1 MWKRKGRIHL
11 CSMILLALLWSG
23 YTFAKPKQESLDQ
36 MRERSG
42 QALQQSARGSGGGEL
57 LQHEKQLLTC
67 IKSAGKSRDWFA
79 AESCF
84 KTYAGHAAPVFAA
97 TLHAAFLCG
106 EYQEGALIYGKCKQR
121 CSNIHPPV
129 YAASL
134 RIFAK
139 LQDFEQV
146 RAIWAEAMETCD
158 LSEPLALARIAAA
171 AEEGNV
177 SEAAQ
182 VLDLLNNTAWLRVNV
197 QHVSSAIRSC
207 WGWGK
212 TEHRAAKYFYKLLP
226 VFEIIPN
233 IIVFTALIGAYK
245 AAPLNEIISAYQ
257 EMKDLKIL
265 PNIVFA
271 ETFITSVLQMKKSSG
286 WMDQTT
292 LEKVLAHTPSERLM
306 AAQDALTDFQNGG
319 VKVTKLCRDVKLTLH
334 RLGFDS

>member
-1 MWKRKGRIHL
+1 MPCVNERIHHKAIHSCFNDIRHAGVNTVCTYQYILISGLRMLPINFELVVLSPTMVMWKRKGRIHL

-57 LQHEKQLLTC
+57 LQHEKQLLTF

-84 KTYAGHAAPVFAA
+84 KTYAGNAAPVFAA

-106 EYQEGALIYGKCKQR
+106 EYGEGALIYGKCKQR

-177 SEAAQ
+177 SEAA
-182 VLDLLNNTAWLRVNV
+182 
-197 QHVSSAIRSC
+197 HFGSSQQYC
-207 WGWGK
+207 
-212 TEHRAAKYFYKLLP
+212 
-226 VFEIIPN
+226 
-233 IIVFTALIGAYK
+233 
-245 AAPLNEIISAYQ
+245 
-257 EMKDLKIL
+257 
-265 PNIVFA
+265 
-271 ETFITSVLQMKKSSG
+271 
-286 WMDQTT
+286 
-292 LEKVLAHTPSERLM
+292 LA
-306 AAQDALTDFQNGG
+306 
-319 VKVTKLCRDVKLTLH
+319 
-334 RLGFDS
+334 